1 MENELTLKRFS
12 DIRRDLGYTQAEF
25 AKLLGVSNTT
35 ADIERGR
42 TKLSGK
48 VVAELLRQFKINPL
62 WLFGESEQ
70 KHLETSNTSVIP
82 KVVTVDSEDRENM
95 VLVNAKA
102 AAGYPQNI
110 QDTSW
115 YQQLPAFDLPIPEF
129 RNATYRGF
137 QVEGDSMLPN
147 LRPGE
152 WVLAKAVEHIDDV
165 SPNKMYVVVLQDA
178 VLVKKIEK
186 KPNSN
191 NITLVS
197 LNETYPPYEI
207 KPFQIQEIWQV
218 SSKITFGEDATT
230 EKGLLKELK
239 DSMEELKSQFK
250 QAENWFTEDFN
261 AFLAYRVRSPLI
273 ETQDF
278 CTDWWPVVYDVQ
290 KIIIFRP
297 NSVFSLLQEVFA

>member
-1 MENELTLKRFS
+1 MENEITLKRFTEV
-12 DIRRDLGYTQAEF
+12 RRELGYTQAEF
-25 AKLLGVSNTT
+25 ASLLSISNTT

-62 WLFGESEQ
+62 WLFGESNQ
-70 KHLETSNTSVIP
+70 QYLETSVTSVIP
-82 KVVTVDSEDRENM
+82 KVVTVDSSDQENM

-147 LRPGE
+147 LKPGE
-152 WVLAKAVEHIDDV
+152 WVLAKAIEHVDHV

-186 KPNSN
+186 RPNSN

-207 KPFQIQEIWQV
+207 KPFQVQEIWEV

-230 EKGLLKELK
+230 EKGLLKQLQE
-239 DSMEELKSQFK
+239 SMEELKQK
-250 QAENWFTEDFN
+250 
-261 AFLAYRVRSPLI
+261 LA
-273 ETQDF
+273 
-278 CTDWWPVVYDVQ
+278 
-290 KIIIFRP
+290 
-297 NSVFSLLQEVFA
+297 N